1 MKYNLKSLINNHT
14 CTLLLRVETQFG
26 LSEFGW
32 QSVSEKL
39 KKQFVDGSL
48 LLHFFKCFLG
58 ISIKNEQFFS
68 LSCNYIFNFWSYY
81 SSTWPSLKNTLNF
94 YFELLWLT
102 TKSDNPSFSYWIVIG
117 ISKFIFLHGLNKYV
131 HVNVLSEQR
140 NLKLSKQV
148 ALCQPLLKKHIENN
162 YVDLLLLKGN
172 METLQANLRHSSL

>member
-39 KKQFVDGSL
+39 KSNLLMDHYYFTFSSVSL
-48 LLHFFKCFLG
+48 ELALKMSSC
-58 ISIKNEQFFS
+58 FS
-68 LSCNYIFNFWSYY
+68 LSCDYIFNFWSYN
-81 SSTWPSLKNTLNF
+81 SNTWPSLKNTLNF
-94 YFELLWLT
+94 YFELLWLR
-102 TKSDNPSFSYWIVIG
+102 TKFDNPSFSLRIVIG
-117 ISKFIFLHGLNKYV
+117 ISKFTFVHGLNKYV

-148 ALCQPLLKKHIENN
+148 ALMP
-162 YVDLLLLKGN
+162 
-172 METLQANLRHSSL
+172 TLVKESHRE